1 MQSVIQ
7 DAQHILRGFK
17 MSIGFNKLIFAFV
30 GIVLSILWVLV
41 ILAFGSAFKLVEIT
55 PFEIINGFLISPRL
69 GLCSFLSVLVSS
81 IKSVEWGEY
90 AVLVVLVM
98 GLLIIWSVFAGVVTR
113 LAALEFA
120 RGEKA
125 GMKDSFS
132 FVMKKFWSY
141 FWSPLTPI
149 LGVLFF
155 IACNVVG
162 GLIGKIEFV
171 GEIAVAVGFPLA
183 ILSGFL
189 IVFLGVV
196 GIIGFF
202 LMFPAISSEGSDAF
216 DAISR
221 SYSYVLSRPLHFLS
235 LLVTIIICGTI
246 LSFIASYGA
255 CLVMQ
260 TSYFTVGLGMGD
272 KLNEIRAF
280 IAGLSGAGDAITSLN
295 PISMR
300 IAALFFMLYI
310 VLIKIIV
317 GSIIIAFAGSASTIA
332 YLILRKDVDG
342 TELDDVYIKENE
354 EDAGMHMNE
363 ELKEET
369 RREDAVVEDERVKAV
384 EAEAVKEPVT
394 EGMVPQAP
402 EEPIVPPAQDK
413 SESAEESLEDNGSSP
428 KNKE

>member
-1 MQSVIQ
+1 MEPFIQ
-7 DAQHILRGFK
+7 DTKSILRGVK
-17 MSIGFNKLIFAFV
+17 VALDFNKLVCAFV
-30 GIVLSILWVLV
+30 GIAFSILWVLV

-55 PFEIINGFLISPRL
+55 PFEIINGFLISPRP
-69 GLCSFLSVLVSS
+69 GLCSLLNVLASS

-90 AVLVVLVM
+90 VVLIVLVL
-98 GLLIIWSVFAGVVTR
+98 GLMIIWSVFAGAITR

-125 GMKDSFS
+125 GLKDSLS

-155 IACNVVG
+155 IACNVAG
-162 GLIGKIEFV
+162 GLLGKIEFA

-189 IVFLGVV
+189 IVFLGIV
-196 GIIGFF
+196 GIIGFI

-221 SYSYVLSRPLHFLS
+221 AYSYVLSRPLHFLS
-235 LLVTIIICGTI
+235 LFITIIICGTI
-246 LSFIASYGA
+246 LSFVAGYGA

-280 IAGLSGAGDAITSLN
+280 IAGMSGAGDAITSLN
-295 PISMR
+295 PMSMR
-300 IAALFFMLYI
+300 IAALLFMLYV
-310 VLIKIIV
+310 VLIKMTV
-317 GSIIIAFAGSASTIA
+317 GSIIVAFVGSASTIA
-332 YLILRKDVDG
+332 YLIMRKAVDG
-342 TELDDVYIKENE
+342 TEITDVYVDENE
-354 EDAGMHMNE
+354 EDVAVD
-363 ELKEET
+363 ET
-369 RREDAVVEDERVKAV
+369 VLEAPDEPAVQ
-384 EAEAVKEPVT
+384 
-394 EGMVPQAP
+394 QAP
-402 EEPIVPPAQDK
+402 TAGEPIASTEQKKTKTKKKSQKKDGLSPNDK
-413 SESAEESLEDNGSSP
+413 D
-428 KNKE
+428 

>member
-1 MQSVIQ
+1 MGTFIQ
-7 DAQHILRGFK
+7 DTKSILRGVK
-17 MSIGFNKLIFAFV
+17 MSLDFNRLVCAFV
-30 GIVLSILWVLV
+30 GIAFSILWVLV

-55 PFEIINGFLISPRL
+55 PFEIINEFLISPRL
-69 GLCSFLSVLVSS
+69 GLCSSISALVSS

-90 AVLVVLVM
+90 VILIVLVL
-98 GLLIIWSVFAGVVTR
+98 GLMIIWSVFAGAVTR

-120 RGEKA
+120 RGEKK
-125 GMKDSFS
+125 GLKDSLS

-155 IACNVVG
+155 IACNVAG
-162 GLIGKIEFV
+162 GLLGKIEFA

-189 IVFLGVV
+189 IVFLGIV
-196 GIIGFF
+196 GIIGFI

-221 SYSYVLSRPLHFLS
+221 AYSYVLSRPLHFLS
-235 LLVTIIICGTI
+235 LFITIIICGTI
-246 LSFIASYGA
+246 VSFVAGYGA

-272 KLNEIRAF
+272 KLNDIRAF
-280 IAGLSGAGDAITSLN
+280 IAGLSGAGDMITSLN

-310 VLIKIIV
+310 VLIKITV
-317 GSIIIAFAGSASTIA
+317 GSIIVAFAGSASTIA
-332 YLILRKDVDG
+332 YLIMRKDVDG
-342 TELDDVYIKENE
+342 TEMDDIYVDENE
-354 EDAGMHMNE
+354 EDLAA
-363 ELKEET
+363 EET
-369 RREDAVVEDERVKAV
+369 VPEAPEEPAVQ
-384 EAEAVKEPVT
+384 
-394 EGMVPQAP
+394 QAP
-402 EEPIVPPAQDK
+402 EPIVPPEQK
-413 SESAEESLEDNGSSP
+413 EVETSEESPEKNGLSP
-428 KNKE
+428 KNQE

>member
-7 DAQHILRGFK
+7 DTQNILRGFK
-17 MSIGFNKLIFAFV
+17 MSLGFNKLVSSFV
-30 GIVLSILWVLV
+30 GIIFSILWVLV
-41 ILAFGSAFKLVEIT
+41 ILAFGSSFKLVEIT

-69 GLCSFLSVLVSS
+69 GLCSLISVLVSS
-81 IKSVEWGEY
+81 IKTVEWGEY
-90 AVLVVLVM
+90 VVLIVLVL
-98 GLLIIWSVFAGVVTR
+98 GLMIIWSVFAGTITR

-120 RGEKA
+120 RGEKT
-125 GMKDSFS
+125 GLKDSLS

-141 FWSPLTPI
+141 FWSPLTPV

-162 GLIGKIEFV
+162 GLLGKIEFA

-189 IVFLGVV
+189 IVFLGIV
-196 GIIGFF
+196 GIIGFI

-221 SYSYVLSRPLHFLS
+221 AYSYVLSRPLHFLS
-235 LLVTIIICGTI
+235 LFITIIICGTI
-246 LSFIASYGA
+246 LSLIAGYGA

-260 TSYFTVGLGMGD
+260 TSYFTVGLGMGE

-300 IAALFFMLYI
+300 IAALLFMLYI
-310 VLIKIIV
+310 VLIKITV

-342 TELDDVYIKENE
+342 TEMDDVYTEEN
-354 EDAGMHMNE
+354 D
-363 ELKEET
+363 
-369 RREDAVVEDERVKAV
+369 EDAVAEDTVPHAPEG
-384 EAEAVKEPVT
+384 PVAQ
-394 EGMVPQAP
+394 QAP
-402 EEPIVPPAQDK
+402 PTPEPIVPPEQEKPERKPKESTSQK
-413 SESAEESLEDNGSSP
+413 SEKPETAEKPLENNGLSP
-428 KNKE
+428 NKQ

>member
-1 MQSVIQ
+1 MEPFIQ
-7 DAQHILRGFK
+7 DTKSILRGVK
-17 MSIGFNKLIFAFV
+17 VALDFNKLVCAFV
-30 GIVLSILWVLV
+30 GIAFSILWVLV

-55 PFEIINGFLISPRL
+55 PFEIINGFLISPRP
-69 GLCSFLSVLVSS
+69 GLCSLLNVLVSS

-90 AVLVVLVM
+90 VVLIVLVL
-98 GLLIIWSVFAGVVTR
+98 GLMIIWSVFAGAITR

-125 GMKDSFS
+125 GLKDSLS

-155 IACNVVG
+155 IACNVAG
-162 GLIGKIEFV
+162 GLLGKIEFA

-189 IVFLGVV
+189 IVFLGIV
-196 GIIGFF
+196 GIIGFI

-221 SYSYVLSRPLHFLS
+221 AYSYVLSRPLHFLS
-235 LLVTIIICGTI
+235 LFITIIICGTI
-246 LSFIASYGA
+246 LSFVAGYGA

-280 IAGLSGAGDAITSLN
+280 IAGMSGAGDAITSLN
-295 PISMR
+295 PMSMR
-300 IAALFFMLYI
+300 IAALLFMLYV
-310 VLIKIIV
+310 VLIKMTV
-317 GSIIIAFAGSASTIA
+317 GSIIVAFVGSASTIA
-332 YLILRKDVDG
+332 YLIMRKAVDG
-342 TELDDVYIKENE
+342 TEITDVYVDENE
-354 EDAGMHMNE
+354 EDVAVD
-363 ELKEET
+363 ET
-369 RREDAVVEDERVKAV
+369 ALEVPDEPEVQ
-384 EAEAVKEPVT
+384 
-394 EGMVPQAP
+394 QAP
-402 EEPIVPPAQDK
+402 TAGEPIASTEQEKTKTKKKLQKKDELSPNDK
-413 SESAEESLEDNGSSP
+413 D
-428 KNKE
+428 

>member
-1 MQSVIQ
+1 
-7 DAQHILRGFK
+7 
-17 MSIGFNKLIFAFV
+17 MSLDFNRLVCAFV
-30 GIVLSILWVLV
+30 GIVFSILWVLV

-69 GLCSFLSVLVSS
+69 GLCSLLRVFVSS
-81 IKSVEWGEY
+81 IKSVEGGEFVVLI
-90 AVLVVLVM
+90 VLVL
-98 GLLIIWSVFAGVVTR
+98 GLMIIWSVFAGAVTR

-120 RGEKA
+120 RGEKT
-125 GMKDSFS
+125 GLKDSLS

-155 IACNVVG
+155 VACNVAG
-162 GLIGKIEFV
+162 GLLGKIEYA

-189 IVFLGVV
+189 IVFLGIV
-196 GIIGFF
+196 GIIGFI

-221 SYSYVLSRPLHFLS
+221 AYSYVLSRPLHFLS
-235 LLVTIIICGTI
+235 LFITIIIFGII
-246 LSFIASYGA
+246 LTFVAGYGA

-280 IAGLSGAGDAITSLN
+280 IAGLSGAGDTITSLN
-295 PISMR
+295 PMSMR
-300 IAALFFMLYI
+300 IAALLFMLYI
-310 VLIKIIV
+310 VLIKVTV

-332 YLILRKDVDG
+332 YLILRKAVDG
-342 TELDDVYIKENE
+342 TEINDVYVE
-354 EDAGMHMNE
+354 EDDEDVVA
-363 ELKEET
+363 EET
-369 RREDAVVEDERVKAV
+369 VPETSEEP
-384 EAEAVKEPVT
+384 AVKQASPAPEPV
-394 EGMVPQAP
+394 
-402 EEPIVPPAQDK
+402 VPPKQK
-413 SESAEESLEDNGSSP
+413 KPETTEESPKKKGLSP

>member
-1 MQSVIQ
+1 MQSFIQ
-7 DAQHILRGFK
+7 DTQSILRGVK
-17 MSIGFNKLIFAFV
+17 ISLDFNKLVCAFV
-30 GIVLSILWVLV
+30 GIVFSILWVLV

-55 PFEIINGFLISPRL
+55 PFEIINEFLISPRL
-69 GLCSFLSVLVSS
+69 GLYSLLSALVSS

-90 AVLVVLVM
+90 VVLIVLVL
-98 GLLIIWSVFAGVVTR
+98 GLMIIWSVFAGTVTR
-113 LAALEFA
+113 LAALEFG
-120 RGEKA
+120 RGEKT
-125 GMKDSFS
+125 GLKDSLS

-155 IACNVVG
+155 IACNVAG
-162 GLIGKIEFV
+162 GLLGKIEFA

-189 IVFLGVV
+189 IVFLGIV
-196 GIIGFF
+196 GVIGFI

-221 SYSYVLSRPLHFLS
+221 AYSYVLSRPLHFLS
-235 LLVTIIICGTI
+235 LFITIIICGTI
-246 LSFIASYGA
+246 LSFVVGYGA

-300 IAALFFMLYI
+300 IAALLFMLYI
-310 VLIKIIV
+310 VLIKITV

-342 TELDDVYIKENE
+342 TEMDDIYVEESE
-354 EDAGMHMNE
+354 EDVAV
-363 ELKEET
+363 EET
-369 RREDAVVEDERVKAV
+369 VSGVPE
-384 EAEAVKEPVT
+384 EPV
-394 EGMVPQAP
+394 VQQAP
-402 EEPIVPPAQDK
+402 PAPEPIVPPEQEEPET
-413 SESAEESLEDNGSSP
+413 SEGSP
-428 KNKE
+428 EKN

>member
-1 MQSVIQ
+1 MEPFIQ
-7 DAQHILRGFK
+7 DTKSILRGVK
-17 MSIGFNKLIFAFV
+17 VALDFNKLVCAFV
-30 GIVLSILWVLV
+30 GIAFSILWVLV

-55 PFEIINGFLISPRL
+55 PFEIINGFLISPRP
-69 GLCSFLSVLVSS
+69 GLCSLLNVLVSS

-90 AVLVVLVM
+90 VVLIVLVL
-98 GLLIIWSVFAGVVTR
+98 GLMIIWSVFAGAITR

-125 GMKDSFS
+125 GLKDSLS

-155 IACNVVG
+155 IACNVAG
-162 GLIGKIEFV
+162 GLLGKIEFA

-189 IVFLGVV
+189 IVFLGIV
-196 GIIGFF
+196 GIIGFI

-221 SYSYVLSRPLHFLS
+221 AYSYVLSRPLHFLS
-235 LLVTIIICGTI
+235 LFITIIICGTI
-246 LSFIASYGA
+246 LSFVAGYGA

-280 IAGLSGAGDAITSLN
+280 IAGMSGAGDAITSLN
-295 PISMR
+295 PMSMR
-300 IAALFFMLYI
+300 IAALLFMLYV
-310 VLIKIIV
+310 VLIKMTV
-317 GSIIIAFAGSASTIA
+317 GSIIVAFVGSASTIA
-332 YLILRKDVDG
+332 YLIMRKAVDG
-342 TELDDVYIKENE
+342 TEITDVYVDENE
-354 EDAGMHMNE
+354 EDVAVD
-363 ELKEET
+363 ET
-369 RREDAVVEDERVKAV
+369 ALEVPDEPAVQ
-384 EAEAVKEPVT
+384 
-394 EGMVPQAP
+394 QAP
-402 EEPIVPPAQDK
+402 TAGEPIASTEQKKTNTKKKSQKKDELSPNDK
-413 SESAEESLEDNGSSP
+413 D
-428 KNKE
+428 

>member
-1 MQSVIQ
+1 MEPFIQ
-7 DAQHILRGFK
+7 DTKSILRGVK
-17 MSIGFNKLIFAFV
+17 VALDFNKLVCAFV
-30 GIVLSILWVLV
+30 GIAFSILWVLV

-55 PFEIINGFLISPRL
+55 PFEIINGFLISPRP
-69 GLCSFLSVLVSS
+69 GLCSLLNVLVSS

-90 AVLVVLVM
+90 VVLIVLVL
-98 GLLIIWSVFAGVVTR
+98 GLMIIWSVFAGAITR

-125 GMKDSFS
+125 GLKDSLS

-155 IACNVVG
+155 IACNVAG
-162 GLIGKIEFV
+162 GLLGKIEFA

-189 IVFLGVV
+189 IVFLGIV
-196 GIIGFF
+196 GIIGFI

-221 SYSYVLSRPLHFLS
+221 AYSYVLSRPLHFLS
-235 LLVTIIICGTI
+235 LFITIIICGTI
-246 LSFIASYGA
+246 LSFVAGYGA

-280 IAGLSGAGDAITSLN
+280 IAGMSGAGDTITSLN
-295 PISMR
+295 PMSMR
-300 IAALFFMLYI
+300 IAALLFMLYV
-310 VLIKIIV
+310 VLIKMIV
-317 GSIIIAFAGSASTIA
+317 GSIIVAFVGSASTIA
-332 YLILRKDVDG
+332 YLIMRKAVDG
-342 TELDDVYIKENE
+342 TEITDVYVDENE
-354 EDAGMHMNE
+354 EDVAVD
-363 ELKEET
+363 ET
-369 RREDAVVEDERVKAV
+369 ALEAPDEPAVQ
-384 EAEAVKEPVT
+384 
-394 EGMVPQAP
+394 QAP
-402 EEPIVPPAQDK
+402 TAGEPIASTEQKKTKTKKKSQKKDELSPNDK
-413 SESAEESLEDNGSSP
+413 D
-428 KNKE
+428 

>member
-1 MQSVIQ
+1 MEPFIQ
-7 DAQHILRGFK
+7 DTKSILRGVK
-17 MSIGFNKLIFAFV
+17 VALDFNKLVCAFV
-30 GIVLSILWVLV
+30 GIAFSILWVLV

-55 PFEIINGFLISPRL
+55 PFEIINGFLISPRP
-69 GLCSFLSVLVSS
+69 GLCSLLNVLVSS

-90 AVLVVLVM
+90 VVLIVLVL
-98 GLLIIWSVFAGVVTR
+98 GLMIIWSVFAGAITR

-125 GMKDSFS
+125 GLKDSLS

-155 IACNVVG
+155 IACNVAG
-162 GLIGKIEFV
+162 GLLGKIEFA

-189 IVFLGVV
+189 IVFLGIV
-196 GIIGFF
+196 GIIGFI

-221 SYSYVLSRPLHFLS
+221 AYSYVLSRPLHFLS
-235 LLVTIIICGTI
+235 LFITIIICGTI
-246 LSFIASYGA
+246 LSFVAGYGA

-280 IAGLSGAGDAITSLN
+280 IAGMSGAGDAITSLN
-295 PISMR
+295 PMSMR
-300 IAALFFMLYI
+300 IAALLFMLYV
-310 VLIKIIV
+310 VLIKMTV
-317 GSIIIAFAGSASTIA
+317 GSIIVAFVGSASTIA
-332 YLILRKDVDG
+332 YLIMRKAVDG
-342 TELDDVYIKENE
+342 TEITDVYVDENE
-354 EDAGMHMNE
+354 EDVAVD
-363 ELKEET
+363 ET
-369 RREDAVVEDERVKAV
+369 VLEAPDEPAVQ
-384 EAEAVKEPVT
+384 
-394 EGMVPQAP
+394 QAP
-402 EEPIVPPAQDK
+402 TAGEPIASTEQKKTKTKKKSQKKDRLSPNDK
-413 SESAEESLEDNGSSP
+413 D
-428 KNKE
+428 

>member
-7 DAQHILRGFK
+7 DTQNILRGFK
-17 MSIGFNKLIFAFV
+17 MTLEFNKLLSAFI
-30 GIVLSILWVLV
+30 GIVFSILWVLV

-69 GLCSFLSVLVSS
+69 GLCSLLSVLVSS

-98 GLLIIWSVFAGVVTR
+98 GLLIIWSVFAAAITR

-125 GMKDSFS
+125 GLKDSFS

-141 FWSPLTPI
+141 FWSPLTPV

-155 IACNVVG
+155 IACNVAG
-162 GLIGKIEFV
+162 GLVGKIEYA

-189 IVFLGVV
+189 IVFLGIV
-196 GIIGFF
+196 GIIGFI

-221 SYSYVLSRPLHFLS
+221 AYSYVLSRPLHFLS
-235 LLVTIIICGTI
+235 LLITIIVCGTI
-246 LSFIASYGA
+246 LTFVAGYGA
-255 CLVMQ
+255 CLVMK

-272 KLNEIRAF
+272 KLNEIRDF
-280 IAGLSGAGDAITSLN
+280 IAGMSGAGDTITSLN
-295 PISMR
+295 PMSMR
-300 IAALFFMLYI
+300 IAALLLMLYV
-310 VLIKIIV
+310 VLIKMTV
-317 GSIIIAFAGSASTIA
+317 GSIVIAFVGSASTIA
-332 YLILRKDVDG
+332 YLIMRKDVDD
-342 TELDDVYIKENE
+342 TEMSDVYVE
-354 EDAGMHMNE
+354 EDE
-363 ELKEET
+363 E
-369 RREDAVVEDERVKAV
+369 DVAADEA
-384 EAEAVKEPVT
+384 
-394 EGMVPQAP
+394 AP
-402 EEPIVPPAQDK
+402 EEPE
-413 SESAEESLEDNGSSP
+413 ESAVQQAPTAPEPIAPPEQKKTKTMKKSQEKDGLSP
-428 KNKE
+428 KDKE

>member
-1 MQSVIQ
+1 MEPFIQ
-7 DAQHILRGFK
+7 DTKSILRGVK
-17 MSIGFNKLIFAFV
+17 VALDFNKLVCAFV
-30 GIVLSILWVLV
+30 GIAFSILWVLV

-55 PFEIINGFLISPRL
+55 PFEIINGFLISPRP
-69 GLCSFLSVLVSS
+69 GLCSLLNVLVSS

-90 AVLVVLVM
+90 VVLIVLVL
-98 GLLIIWSVFAGVVTR
+98 GLMIIWSVFAGAITR

-125 GMKDSFS
+125 GLKDSLS

-155 IACNVVG
+155 IACNVAG
-162 GLIGKIEFV
+162 GLLGKIEFA

-189 IVFLGVV
+189 IVFLGIV
-196 GIIGFF
+196 GIIGFI

-221 SYSYVLSRPLHFLS
+221 AYSYVLSRPLHFLS
-235 LLVTIIICGTI
+235 LFITIIICGTI
-246 LSFIASYGA
+246 LSFVAGYGA

-280 IAGLSGAGDAITSLN
+280 IVGMSGAGDTITSLN
-295 PISMR
+295 PMSMR
-300 IAALFFMLYI
+300 IAALLFMLYV
-310 VLIKIIV
+310 VLIKMTV
-317 GSIIIAFAGSASTIA
+317 GSIIVAFVGSASTIA
-332 YLILRKDVDG
+332 YLIMRKAVDG
-342 TELDDVYIKENE
+342 TEITDVYVDENE
-354 EDAGMHMNE
+354 EDVAVD
-363 ELKEET
+363 ET
-369 RREDAVVEDERVKAV
+369 AQEAPDEPAVQ
-384 EAEAVKEPVT
+384 
-394 EGMVPQAP
+394 QAP
-402 EEPIVPPAQDK
+402 TAGEPIASTEQKKTKTKKKSQKKDGLSPNDK
-413 SESAEESLEDNGSSP
+413 D
-428 KNKE
+428 

>member
-7 DAQHILRGFK
+7 DTQNILRGFK
-17 MSIGFNKLIFAFV
+17 MSLGFNKLVSSFV
-30 GIVLSILWVLV
+30 GIIFSILWVLV
-41 ILAFGSAFKLVEIT
+41 ILAFGSSFKLVEIT

-69 GLCSFLSVLVSS
+69 GLCSLLSVLVSS
-81 IKSVEWGEY
+81 IKTVEWGEY
-90 AVLVVLVM
+90 VVLIVLVL
-98 GLLIIWSVFAGVVTR
+98 GLMIIWSVFAGTITR

-120 RGEKA
+120 RGEKT
-125 GMKDSFS
+125 GLKDSLS

-141 FWSPLTPI
+141 FWSPLTPV

-162 GLIGKIEFV
+162 GLLGKIEFA

-189 IVFLGVV
+189 IVFLGIV
-196 GIIGFF
+196 GIIGFI

-221 SYSYVLSRPLHFLS
+221 AYSYVLSRPLHFLS

-280 IAGLSGAGDAITSLN
+280 IAGLSGSGDAITSLN

-342 TELDDVYIKENE
+342 TELDDVYIEGNE
-354 EDAGMHMNE
+354 EDAEINTNE

-369 RREDAVVEDERVKAV
+369 GREYADVKGGRVKAV
-384 EAEAVKEPVT
+384 EAEALKESVA
-394 EGMVPQAP
+394 EEMEPQAP
-402 EEPIVPPAQDK
+402 EKPIVPPAQEK
-413 SESAEESLEDNGSSP
+413 PKSAEDPLENNGSSP